1 MEKFYDFLT
10 KSNRTERSGAILRVT
25 GDRRIPLMDALVG
38 LNVAQPEVLAGLV
51 EVIPSDGEQLRFFE
65 VSQFRP
71 PYMKALDDISQF
83 LQDNGY
89 EAASKFLDCSFE
101 L

>member
-1 MEKFYDFLT
+1 MEKFYDFL
-10 KSNRTERSGAILRVT
+10 SNSHRIEQSGAILRVT

-38 LNVAQPEVLAGLV
+38 LNAAQPEMLAGLV
-51 EVIPSDGEQLRFFE
+51 EVIPTDGEQLRFFE